1 MLMLVIVVIAVA
13 IELDSPGPV
22 LYQQDRTATFGETFS
37 VHKFRSMIP
46 DAEAEKG
53 VKLSEE
59 DTGGIDPRVTS
70 LFRPL
75 APTLFHV
82 HVPVRVFRK
91 QHGALG

>member
-1 MLMLVIVVIAVA
+1 
-13 IELDSPGPV
+13 
-22 LYQQDRTATFGETFS
+22 
-37 VHKFRSMIP
+37 MIP